1 MSILIERNGDGRYWN
16 YVDQSILQAHVYFNR
31 RQSDDNN
38 FKTVSAKC
46 STVCR
51 NNSIYASMSF
61 GNQRNRNSS
70 AEKLRFPTGS
80 WVFSRAF
87 QLAFRYRWL
96 DESRGGT
103 KETDGEATRSRSFLC
118 DRFHLHWTNALLRAS
133 VKAEM
138 RVIIMSFAFR
148 SKYGFCIYLGKMASK
163 SQIACL
169 SHVQLLLFV

>member
-1 MSILIERNGDGRYWN
+1 MGDIEITFTKASHRRMFISI
-16 YVDQSILQAHVYFNR
+16 
-31 RQSDDNN
+31 DDNP
-38 FKTVSAKC
+38 TVTISKSAKC
-46 STVCR
+46 SAVCR

-96 DESRGGT
+96 DEFRGGT

-118 DRFHLHWTNALLRAS
+118 DRFYLHLTNALLQAPVESGNTRNYH
-133 VKAEM
+133 VL
-138 RVIIMSFAFR
+138 RIWIQILYLFR
-148 SKYGFCIYLGKMASK
+148 WNGSK
-163 SQIACL
+163 SQIACSL
-169 SHVQLLLFV
+169 QAQLLLFA